1 MWWKES
7 RNGGRSLITGARTSA
22 ENRHSPQCARRAAEL
37 HVYFLASLDIGSNW
51 TQPDIAKGIETRAGN
66 GYVVAPLSRT
76 ERASDPQ
83 VKADGQYELL
93 RGDIDTAPTPLVAHC
108 TRVNKTSPIVA
119 RTLSLAVDGYPLD
132 RVERQFVQARVN
144 SAFDMLRRATV
155 GCRNKTLFRASVMI
169 GAFVADGAIDPQLA
183 DALLTEAATEI
194 GLDASEI
201 AKTIH
206 SGFKRGAQD
215 STALGGNPAIAFE
228 HVHLLPPP
236 QQTEN
241 AGGSASPAGSQFADD
256 GIRLRWHGDDDDAP
270 LKEWLVERMLPKS
283 GRALIAGQWGSYKT
297 FVAFDLAGSVITKT
311 PFAGRNVNRQGGVLW
326 LAAEGQD
333 EVRLR
338 LAGLVNAKLKPAIEA
353 GTEAPLDPDHL
364 PFVWGDSSPVLSSPR
379 AKEELRAIVAT
390 AAAQMME
397 RCGVP
402 LAMIVIDTMMAA
414 AGFRDANDAAE
425 AQRVMK
431 PLGDVAAEF
440 GILVVSV
447 DHFGKDQAAGTRNSS
462 VKEDNAD
469 AVLALLVDRATGGEV
484 KNARLAIRKC
494 RGAAAGAEIPFSTR
508 FVAVWGKTPSG
519 GVEPTETLVIEWGSE
534 KASSRAKSNGAARPL
549 SRGLSIFMDSFR
561 IAIARRERLERVPGS
576 DSETRCASRESIRE
590 EFDRRYHAKN
600 VKAKREQFRRCA
612 REAVAKGLI
621 ESGDVSGKS
630 VYWAATNIKPTP

>member
-1 MWWKES
+1 MSDDDFNALLAFAAAHGLAIFPIKAGCKAPTGIVASHAKDWS
-7 RNGGRSLITGARTSA
+7 RDPEKWRRWRVENPGCNFGVECGPSGLIVIEIDVVEGVPQWGAFVDYWGANIGGEPPQPTVRTPSGGTPRLFPRVTRHRLKLNSAGHREGHRNKSL
-22 ENRHSPQCARRAAEL
+22 
-37 HVYFLASLDIGSNW
+37 
-51 TQPDIAKGIETRAGN
+51 GN

-256 GIRLRWHGDDDDAP
+256 GIRLRWRGDDDDAP

-333 EVRLR
+333 EVRLQSR
-338 LAGLVNAKLKPAIEA
+338 
-353 GTEAPLDPDHL
+353 
-364 PFVWGDSSPVLSSPR
+364 
-379 AKEELRAIVAT
+379 
-390 AAAQMME
+390 
-397 RCGVP
+397 
-402 LAMIVIDTMMAA
+402 
-414 AGFRDANDAAE
+414 
-425 AQRVMK
+425 
-431 PLGDVAAEF
+431 
-440 GILVVSV
+440 
-447 DHFGKDQAAGTRNSS
+447 
-462 VKEDNAD
+462 
-469 AVLALLVDRATGGEV
+469 
-484 KNARLAIRKC
+484 
-494 RGAAAGAEIPFSTR
+494 
-508 FVAVWGKTPSG
+508 PS
-519 GVEPTETLVIEWGSE
+519 
-534 KASSRAKSNGAARPL
+534 
-549 SRGLSIFMDSFR
+549 
-561 IAIARRERLERVPGS
+561 
-576 DSETRCASRESIRE
+576 
-590 EFDRRYHAKN
+590 
-600 VKAKREQFRRCA
+600 
-612 REAVAKGLI
+612 
-621 ESGDVSGKS
+621 
-630 VYWAATNIKPTP
+630 